1 MSSEPRMRGKRF
13 VRPASKKSSRRVR
26 ESENTEPYLDVKEV
40 DPAEVTSAVLNA
52 IDHLGNQRFVLPP
65 FAEHFERWLKD
76 LQSLLNEFETQ
87 IPQAVD
93 GNLHMEITGSMNN
106 IRNVLA
112 KCTEVE
118 NTKSSESTKLQQQ
131 LARCE
136 TALSQLE
143 HTYKSQTQEL
153 RRQYEKANQKVRAE
167 IDQLDRRRMQI
178 LRKHTNIF
186 QRIFRKSDTAI
197 QGTNTALE
205 SRRTELSDSG
215 QSLKKDLQRRREE
228 YTTDR
233 QRLLTEIEGLR
244 QKIHGLSESSRDDA
258 LEARREAC
266 QRIHMTITGAMQ
278 KAQTDLG
285 SGSPSSSP

>member
-1 MSSEPRMRGKRF
+1 MSSEPRMRGRRF
-13 VRPASKKSSRRVR
+13 LRPVSKKSSRRVR
-26 ESENTEPYLDVKEV
+26 ESENSESYVDVKEV
-40 DPAEVTSAVLNA
+40 NTAEVISVVLNA

-93 GNLHMEITGSMNN
+93 ENIHTEIMGSMNS

-118 NTKSSESTKLQQQ
+118 NTKSSEATKLQQQ

-136 TALSQLE
+136 TELSQLE
-143 HTYKSQTQEL
+143 HTYKNQTQEL
-153 RRQYEKANQKVRAE
+153 RRQYEKANQKLRAE

-178 LRKHTNIF
+178 LRKHANIF
-186 QRIFRKSDTAI
+186 QRIFRKPDTAI

-215 QSLKKDLQRRREE
+215 QSLTKDLQRRREE
-228 YTTDR
+228 HATDR
-233 QRLLTEIEGLR
+233 QRLLTEIESLR
-244 QKIHGLSESSRDDA
+244 QKIHGLSESSIDDA
-258 LEARREAC
+258 LEARREVC
-266 QRIHMTITGAMQ
+266 QRIHMTITAAIQ

-285 SGSPSSSP
+285 SGNPSSSP